1 MVHYLLG
8 SGSIHGGWSG
18 IALQWDNMYSVI
30 LQISI
35 LVAGIDTLFIIS
47 ISLLGPWSESSRKGN
62 GSLCAQGAS
71 KVVNPDKCHT
81 LAGAVG

>member
-18 IALQWDNMYSVI
+18 VALQWDYMYSVI

-47 ISLLGPWSESSRKGN
+47 ILLLGPWSESSRKGN